1 MPAAAECADASNH
14 ESDSEEDLD
23 YVPEGEER
31 GLIHTVAQ
39 SLRDLQALTSRL

>member
-1 MPAAAECADASNH
+1 MPAAADPSNH

-31 GLIHTVAQ
+31 GLIHTPAQ
-39 SLRDLQALTSRL
+39 FSRNLQALTSRL